1 MLFSV
6 IIPVLLSSLMYMY
19 MSADL
24 MGGHVE
30 LRGKSFYEDIDIYS
44 LEYGYKVVNAKTF
57 HGAMYGLGFVHAR
70 DRLWQLNFLRML
82 GQGRLSEV
90 RVDFSMKT

>member
-1 MLFSV
+1 
-6 IIPVLLSSLMYMY
+6 

-24 MGGHVE
+24 MGGHIE
-30 LRGKSFYEDIDIYS
+30 LRGKDFYEDIDIHS
-44 LEYGYKVVNAKTF
+44 LDYGYKVVSAKTF
-57 HGAMYGLGFVHAR
+57 HGAMYGLGFIHAR

-90 RVDFSMKT
+90 KCHLNV